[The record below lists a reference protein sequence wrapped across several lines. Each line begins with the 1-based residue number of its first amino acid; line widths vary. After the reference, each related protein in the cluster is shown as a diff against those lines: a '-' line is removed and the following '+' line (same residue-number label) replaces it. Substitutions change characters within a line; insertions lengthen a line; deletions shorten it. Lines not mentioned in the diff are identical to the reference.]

1 MKNLND
7 QEFLIQPR
15 RSINALVVIDYIF
28 KSIKKGRLQMQNQI
42 VTALNITKTLIED
55 ENWEAP
61 NLEQSSYKQK
71 VLYK

>member
-1 MKNLND
+1 
-7 QEFLIQPR
+7 
-15 RSINALVVIDYIF
+15 
-28 KSIKKGRLQMQNQI
+28 MQNQI

-61 NLEQSSYKQK
+61 NLEQSTYKQK

>member
-1 MKNLND
+1 
-7 QEFLIQPR
+7 
-15 RSINALVVIDYIF
+15 
-28 KSIKKGRLQMQNQI
+28 MQNQI

-61 NLEQSSYKQK
+61 TLEQSSYKQK